1 MGTGRRPRQAIWR
14 GRWAPPYR
22 QRITGAPLR
31 AQPSLCSFPLVGT
44 DPSGALVQAGNG
56 KFYGTTKFGWGSI
69 FTVTP
74 LGWARWQRAY
84 AGLVMAADG
93 NFYGTAS
100 SGGANNDG
108 TVFRTPGIPAT
119 TASTHSSPQSP
130 TSAHLTEAGRVLLPM
145 RNHIWLGFINCAS
158 IRACFDRRG
167 WDREYLLWQFTTGAD
182 MGAAP
187 AVDSGVVSLR
197 FRRQQCLCPDASTGA
212 KLWQFATGNI
222 VVSAPAVDNGVV
234 YVSSVDANVYALNAS
249 TGAKLWQFTT
259 GSGVESS
266 PAVR

>member
-1 MGTGRRPRQAIWR
+1 
-14 GRWAPPYR
+14 
-22 QRITGAPLR
+22 
-31 AQPSLCSFPLVGT
+31 
-44 DPSGALVQAGNG
+44 
-56 KFYGTTKFGWGSI
+56 
-69 FTVTP
+69 
-74 LGWARWQRAY
+74 
-84 AGLVMAADG
+84 
-93 NFYGTAS
+93 
-100 SGGANNDG
+100 
-108 TVFRTPGIPAT
+108 
-119 TASTHSSPQSP
+119 
-130 TSAHLTEAGRVLLPM
+130 M
-145 RNHIWLGFINCAS
+145 RS
-158 IRACFDRRG
+158 IRARFDRRG

-187 AVDSGVVSLR
+187 AVDSGVVYFGSEDSNVYALN
-197 FRRQQCLCPDASTGA
+197 ASTGA

>member
-1 MGTGRRPRQAIWR
+1 MSSKSVKPTFSLHNPPQQRRPAVCDFKLPPCVECEVGFCRSVSERRPETYYPFAQISYSMDTGVRVAHDGRTRRWDGRWGIVERGTGGGGSVYAPCANRHSNPPASHDALCILDHLHAPAASAHHLLAAR
-14 GRWAPPYR
+14 G
-22 QRITGAPLR
+22 
-31 AQPSLCSFPLVGT
+31 
-44 DPSGALVQAGNG
+44 GNG
-56 KFYGTTKFGWGSI
+56 GQCS
-69 FTVTP
+69 
-74 LGWARWQRAY
+74 R
-84 AGLVMAADG
+84 GLED
-93 NFYGTAS
+93 
-100 SGGANNDG
+100 
-108 TVFRTPGIPAT
+108 
-119 TASTHSSPQSP
+119 
-130 TSAHLTEAGRVLLPM
+130 
-145 RNHIWLGFINCAS
+145 CAS

-187 AVDSGVVSLR
+187 AVDSGVVYFGSEDSNVYALN
-197 FRRQQCLCPDASTGA
+197 ASTGA